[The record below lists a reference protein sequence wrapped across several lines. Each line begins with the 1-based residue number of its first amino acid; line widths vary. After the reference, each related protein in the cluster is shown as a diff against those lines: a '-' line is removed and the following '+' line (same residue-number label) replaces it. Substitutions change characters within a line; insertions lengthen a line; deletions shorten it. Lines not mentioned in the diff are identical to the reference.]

1 MSQTAVLPS
10 KTSTRYTLGVT
21 LDEQASQEVV
31 ANVFEDPSLSNSLK
45 TETLKDFQKLSIEIC
60 NIDKD
65 FQAISGKLHN
75 FDAQKFL
82 DVNGNVL
89 PPLQPQWIGH
99 KEVVLSG
106 KVLSLPFVNL
116 TSLVFRNLRSS

>member
-21 LDEQASQEVV
+21 LDEQASHEVV

-45 TETLKDFQKLSIEIC
+45 TEALKDFQKLSIEIC

-65 FQAISGKLHN
+65 FQAISGKLHI

-106 KVLSLPFVNL
+106 K
-116 TSLVFRNLRSS
+116 SLVPAFR